1 MIKVSTTGM
10 AVSSKTELWFPKSG
24 QRGHGRRIIH
34 LKTRFYLLYD
44 CFLDLQLSK
53 MGFYHIYFCFE
64 SIICILTKPFF
75 NQFTIYELAYDF
87 FFFFIKITNPVI
99 AAITPTP
106 HIILNHRQY
115 NIPT

>member
-10 AVSSKTELWFPKSG
+10 AVSKVRTEETWTPDYSPENP
-24 QRGHGRRIIH
+24 
-34 LKTRFYLLYD
+34 LL
-44 CFLDLQLSK
+44 LALQLSK

-64 SIICILTKPFF
+64 SIIWILTKPFF